1 MYKATIKMPN
11 PIKGVRLVDADSGR
25 QEQHPCQGFSP
36 LQQQEWL
43 ELKARE
49 LEVREKELLLRSQLL
64 VTNRAN
70 LERLDD
76 IKKVM
81 TQLNEEMKNYI
92 DRRGDQLQQLEERL
106 VQLSLAIARKILFK
120 EMENDK
126 ELIVRIIEK
135 ALMAV
140 EGEKSITI
148 ELNPKDKDNVSS
160 LWDELNQTLFDGLEV
175 DLKENPHISRGG
187 CKIISAIGTVDA
199 SLESRLEKIENLLTE
214 GFENE
219 LAD

>member
-1 MYKATIKMPN
+1 MYKATIKMPQ
-11 PIKGVRLVDADSGR
+11 PIKRVHLVDADSGQQHRR
-25 QEQHPCQGFSP
+25 QDFSP

-70 LERLDD
+70 LQRLDD
-76 IKKVM
+76 IKRVIV
-81 TQLNEEMKNYI
+81 QLNEEMKIYI
-92 DRRGDQLQQLEERL
+92 DRRGDQLRQLEERL

-126 ELIVRIIEK
+126 ELIVRIIDK

-148 ELNPKDKDNVSS
+148 ELNPKDKENVSS
-160 LWDELNQTLFDGLEV
+160 LWDELDQTLFDGLDVE
-175 DLKENPHISRGG
+175 LKENPHISQGG
-187 CKIISAIGTVDA
+187 CKIVSALGTVDA
-199 SLESRLEKIENLLTE
+199 TLESRLEIIENVLKE